1 MEKRKFIGLC
11 GFLVMIVV
19 MVTIA
24 SCTKDVDVSMFKPE
38 YRGVWANENT
48 EVVFTDSILLV
59 YTHDETGNTGLA
71 SLVVPSRDVKVR
83 ITFTPDDIQ
92 TTDAPD
98 YKVTLENG
106 KLIVGND
113 TLKKVEDI
121 APTAPYDM
129 PKATDRSTIGLRLQE
144 WQLGSYMES
153 GDGEYFVEIG
163 TNRNSFMFSN
173 VGGMVYLRAAALLQ
187 CNDGSLF
194 IQNIRMMKNDN
205 TGERTIHFF
214 DNQLDFLTHLPVID
228 HKMFTP
234 GKCFFGKNAQIYW
247 SYADHTP
254 DNIQIN
260 GCGEIYNISR
270 RTVED
275 KSPLME
281 WFKLDTIVS
290 EE

>member
-1 MEKRKFIGLC
+1 MKKE
-11 GFLVMIVV
+11 FLRLRNFVIMTVA
-19 MVTIA
+19 MVAIA
-24 SCTKDVDVSMFKPE
+24 SCTKDVDGSMFKPE

-59 YTHDETGNTGLA
+59 YTHDETENTGSA

-83 ITFTPDDIQ
+83 ITFTSDDIQ
-92 TTDAPD
+92 TTDAPN
-98 YKVTLENG
+98 YKVMLEKG
-106 KLIVGND
+106 KLIVDND
-113 TLKKVEDI
+113 TLQKVEDI

-129 PKATDRSTIGLRLQE
+129 PKAADRNTIGLRLQE
-144 WQLGSYMES
+144 WQLGSYMEN
-153 GDGEYFVEIG
+153 GDGEYFVMIG

-173 VGGMVYLRAAALLQ
+173 VNGMVYLRAAALLQ

-214 DNQLDFLTHLPVID
+214 DNQLDFLTHLPAID

-234 GKCFFGKNAQIYW
+234 DKCFFGNNAQIYW
-247 SYADHTP
+247 SYANHTP

-275 KSPLME
+275 KFPLME
-281 WFKLDTIVS
+281 WFKLDTAVS
-290 EE
+290 EK